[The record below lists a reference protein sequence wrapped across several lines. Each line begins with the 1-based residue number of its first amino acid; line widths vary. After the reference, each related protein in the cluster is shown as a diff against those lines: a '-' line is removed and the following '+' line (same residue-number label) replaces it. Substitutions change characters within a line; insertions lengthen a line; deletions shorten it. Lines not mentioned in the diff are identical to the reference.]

1 MISPYVK
8 PNADSEIQEIFVCGI
23 RNLEFWSLESV
34 IQLKEFGILLTVGI
48 QNQSFINK

>member
-8 PNADSEIQEIFVCGI
+8 PNADSEIQEIFVGGI